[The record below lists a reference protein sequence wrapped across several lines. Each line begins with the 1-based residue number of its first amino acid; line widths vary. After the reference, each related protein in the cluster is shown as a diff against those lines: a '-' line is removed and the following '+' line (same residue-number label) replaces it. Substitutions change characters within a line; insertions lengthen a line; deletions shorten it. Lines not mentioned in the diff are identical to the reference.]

1 MGRPLAGSVHRTI
14 DIFIRRLRPRGAAA
28 ALTACALILLSAHP
42 AGWQAASTPRV
53 LVLPFAVQTEAQA
66 PGGAGTALWIREAA
80 AVLLS
85 EGLDHLGIGAFSRD
99 QRIAAFDRLQLP
111 PSGSFSRAT
120 TIRIGE
126 LVGASEVVFGDI
138 RVGSTINVRA
148 RVIDLQSS
156 RQLPDVT
163 DEGPVADL
171 FAIFERVS
179 GRLAQT
185 LGRRVIATPSRA
197 ASFSL
202 DAFEQY
208 VKGLVAATPAAQARF
223 LEAAMTRAPHDGRIL
238 TALWSVYT
246 EQGAHDKALAAAS
259 AVAADS
265 PFARRARFEVGLSLI
280 ELKRFDGAFKELSA
294 LHAVRRSAAI
304 SNALGV
310 TQLRRGVV
318 TEATRLPAVFFERAT
333 VEEPANTDYLFN
345 LGYARALAGDTA
357 GALVSLR
364 EFVRRDAADG
374 NAHLVMSAMLAGTG
388 RTTEAGRELEL
399 ARLLGTS
406 LEAPPATLSSKV
418 PAGLERIETDLDAL
432 PHFDTIAVPAQRDQQ
447 QTAAFHLEQA
457 RRLIGEQK
465 DRDAALQLRR
475 AIYLAPYEDE
485 PHLLLGRLHQR
496 GGRLAE
502 AIDEFKVAIW
512 CRETA
517 AARVALGA
525 AFLEAGDKELAR
537 REAERAVA
545 LAPSLAEA
553 RELLKKTGGL

>member
-1 MGRPLAGSVHRTI
+1 MRFP
-14 DIFIRRLRPRGAAA
+14 RRIGVVAT
-28 ALTACALILLSAHP
+28 LTAGALLLLAPQP
-42 AGWQAASTPRV
+42 AGWQASSTPRV
-53 LVLPFAVQTEAQA
+53 LVLPFAAHADAQA
-66 PGGAGTALWIREAA
+66 PGGPGTALWIREAA

-85 EGLDHLGIGAFSRD
+85 EGLDQLGVGAFSRD

-120 TIRIGE
+120 TILIGE
-126 LVGASEVVFGDI
+126 LVGASEVVFGEI
-138 RVGSTINVRA
+138 NVGSTVKLRV

-156 RQLPDVT
+156 RQLPDVS
-163 DEGPVADL
+163 DEGALADL
-171 FAIFERVS
+171 FALFERVS

-185 LGRRVIATPSRA
+185 LGRRVIASPRRA
-197 ASFSL
+197 TSVSL

-259 AVAADS
+259 AVPADS
-265 PFARRARFEVGLSLI
+265 PFARRARFDVGLSLI
-280 ELKRFDGAFKELSA
+280 ELKRFDGAFKELTA
-294 LHAVRRSAAI
+294 LHAQRRSAAI
-304 SNALGV
+304 SNALGIA
-310 TQLRRGVV
+310 QLRRGAV
-318 TEATRLPAVFFERAT
+318 TDAARLPVVFFERAT
-333 VEEPANTDYLFN
+333 VEEPANTTYLFN
-345 LGYARALAGDTA
+345 LGYARAMAGDAA

-374 NAHLVMSAMLAGTG
+374 DAHLVMSAVLAGTG
-388 RTTEAGRELEL
+388 RATEAGRELEL

-406 LEAPPATLSSKV
+406 LETPPGAPSAKV
-418 PAGLERIETDLDAL
+418 PAGLERVETDLEAL
-432 PHFDTIAVPAQRDQQ
+432 PRFDTIAVPAQRDQL
-447 QTAAFHLEQA
+447 QTAAFHVEQA
-457 RRLIGEQK
+457 RRLIAEQK
-465 DRDAALQLRR
+465 DREAAAQLRR

-485 PHLLLGRLHQR
+485 PHLWLGRLHQR
-496 GGRLAE
+496 GGRLGE

-525 AFLEAGDKELAR
+525 AYLDAGDKELAR